1 MEFQTMHRRFCDTN
15 FDRFINIFEIIF
27 INLSQNNVYMCISDQ
42 KISSY
47 PSRLGL
53 FPCVRTTPGGTSV
66 RRTCSTMTS
75 RRRARDGVDATVN
88 TSACFTFVHPYFI
101 SQQSVKV
108 LSAMPKILCACTV
121 FFCWWINYGRNSR
134 NGKHAT
140 TAQFVF

>member
-1 MEFQTMHRRFCDTN
+1 MEFQTMHRRVCDTN

-27 INLSQNNVYMCISDQ
+27 INLSQNNVYMYTKISDQ

-53 FPCVRTTPGGTSV
+53 FPRVRTTPGGTSVLSLWSV

-75 RRRARDGVDATVN
+75 RRRDGVDATVN
-88 TSACFTFVHPYFI
+88 TSACFTYVHPYFI

-121 FFCWWINYGRNSR
+121 FFC
-134 NGKHAT
+134 
-140 TAQFVF
+140 